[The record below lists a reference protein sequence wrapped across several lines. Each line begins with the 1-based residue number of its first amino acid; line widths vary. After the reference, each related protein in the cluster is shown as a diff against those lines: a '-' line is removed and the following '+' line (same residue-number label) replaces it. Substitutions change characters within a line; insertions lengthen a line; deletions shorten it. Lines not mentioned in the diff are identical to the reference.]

1 MAKSVV
7 KSLPFIAGTAR
18 ERSRSNFT
26 QRSFSMDGKA
36 NSTRPSRAFI
46 ESDRVEGT
54 GVYSPDGRRMG
65 NIKRLIIEKVSGRI
79 AYVVIS
85 FGETSDSAHALP
97 WGKLNYDHNL
107 GGYRRH
113 YGNPAPESARVC
125 SPGRP

>member
-1 MAKSVV
+1 MQPLELRLTRGAS
-7 KSLPFIAGTAR
+7 AGT
-18 ERSRSNFT
+18 
-26 QRSFSMDGKA
+26 GK
-36 NSTRPSRAFI
+36 RIPRDRRGLFI

-54 GVYSPDGRRMG
+54 VVYNPDGHRMG
-65 NIKRLIIEKVSGRI
+65 SIKRLIIEKVSGRI

-85 FGETSDSAHALP
+85 FGERGDSAHALP

-125 SPGRP
+125 SPGRPRLVRSQGS

>member
-1 MAKSVV
+1 
-7 KSLPFIAGTAR
+7 
-18 ERSRSNFT
+18 
-26 QRSFSMDGKA
+26 MDGKR

-65 NIKRLIIEKVSGRI
+65 SIKRLIIEKVSGRI

-97 WGKLNYDHNL
+97 WGKLNYDHDL
-107 GGYRRH
+107 GGYRTDITEIQLQKA
-113 YGNPAPESARVC
+113 PAFARQDDHDW
-125 SPGRP
+125 SDLRGRDELDAYYDIPPHMRAI